1 MRDGTSTKHRIQR
14 EALRLFVERGVDAV
28 SVRDIG
34 EAAGIRPS
42 TLYVHWPTKDDLVAD
57 LFMSGYAAYGAR
69 IREIAAGTGLF
80 EARLTATIKT
90 ICDLNREDE
99 MLFRFLLLTQHRQLH
114 RVGNDDNN
122 PVELVQRM
130 IATAMKTGE
139 IAVGDP
145 ALATAA
151 VVGII
156 VQAATFQVYG
166 RISRHLAEMADEIV
180 SLCLRAIMP

>member
-14 EALRLFVERGVDAV
+14 EALRLFVERGADAV

-42 TLYVHWPTKDDLVAD
+42 TLYVHWATKDDLVAD
-57 LFMSGYAAYGAR
+57 LFVTGYAAYGAR
-69 IREIAAGTGLF
+69 IRDITAGAAPFKT
-80 EARLTATIKT
+80 RLTKTIKT

-99 MLFRFLLLTQHRQLH
+99 ILFRFLLLTQHRQLH
-114 RVGNDDNN
+114 RVEDDDNN

-130 IATAMKTGE
+130 IAAAMKMGE
-139 IAVGDP
+139 IPDGDP
-145 ALATAA
+145 ALAAAA

-166 RISRHLAEMADEIV
+166 RISRDLAAMADEIG
-180 SLCLRAIMP
+180 LICLRAIAP